1 MEVYIIWDYSRA
13 SYINTIMVR
22 QLLKYYIGYTYAGMH
37 GAGLFTLQAMT
48 LLNHAGVCMSYTAT
62 WDHLLCRH
70 CAGLSN
76 ECYRL
81 LYRVHRHG
89 VDLSKRTVA
98 SLLSNSDGGPR
109 SLW

>member
-1 MEVYIIWDYSRA
+1 MHTYTLYIYF
-13 SYINTIMVR
+13 M
-22 QLLKYYIGYTYAGMH
+22 
-37 GAGLFTLQAMT
+37 LQAMT
-48 LLNHAGVCMSYTAT
+48 LLNHAGVCMSYTAM
-62 WDHLLCRH
+62 HMGPFAMQALCRS
-70 CAGLSN
+70 LS
-76 ECYRL
+76 YRL